1 MRKLSLITLAG
12 ALTLALSLSTT
23 IVVADKV
30 YHSERLPF
38 DRTDAGAFAGHPD
51 LRSGQVVNIHPNGP
65 VNGALERYM
74 INGAKPQT
82 SYGVVILAFDDPACG
97 GTPSL
102 SIPTTTLVTNKQGNA
117 HGQAK
122 FSAEELVPFSGMTL
136 GVRWTLVANNVVA
149 YQTDCTIV
157 TID

>member
-1 MRKLSLITLAG
+1 MRKFTLVTLIG
-12 ALTLALSLSTT
+12 MLTLALTLST
-23 IVVADKV
+23 VAVADQV

-38 DRTDAGAFAGHPD
+38 ALTDAGAFADHPE

-74 INGAKPQT
+74 INGAAANT

-102 SIPTTTLVTNKQGNA
+102 NIPTATLTTNNQGNA

-122 FSAEELVPFSGMTL
+122 FTTDELVPFSGMTV
-136 GVRWTLVANNVVA
+136 GVRWTLVANGVVA
-149 YQTDCTIV
+149 YQTDCTV
-157 TID
+157 VSID